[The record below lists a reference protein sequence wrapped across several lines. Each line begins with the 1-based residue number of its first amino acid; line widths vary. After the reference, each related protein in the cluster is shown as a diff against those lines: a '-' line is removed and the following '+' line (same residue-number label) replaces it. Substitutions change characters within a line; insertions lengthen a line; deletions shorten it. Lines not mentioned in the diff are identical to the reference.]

1 MRSESKEDFETSTSK
16 GEGLIV
22 TPFLAI
28 QPSSFQPNTHYTLG
42 PFLDRSGVLLS
53 GKSGSSR
60 HPSSSPERRESS
72 SPATPPL
79 VAPRHRDKEEKEN
92 SILRARVQSAKGIAH
107 IFDEEEEPGSPL
119 QPRTQRHASDSDT
132 RSLHE
137 TEASPSV
144 SSAQS
149 TKHGGK
155 RLSRRHAEGSITSKK
170 HSKSKAREAPRFL
183 GDREDGDDELLLKD
197 DKKGKSKGT
206 VPDEKEIEAF
216 LADASS
222 GEESTKKRKKRKSKS
237 EKSEEPKEKVGDV
250 RIV

>member
-1 MRSESKEDFETSTSK
+1 MRSESKEDIETSTSK
-16 GEGLIV
+16 SEGFIV
-22 TPFLAI
+22 TPFLTI

-79 VAPRHRDKEEKEN
+79 VVPQHREKEN
-92 SILRARVQSAKGIAH
+92 PVLRARVQSAKGIAH

-119 QPRTQRHASDSDT
+119 QPRTQRHVSDSDT
-132 RSLHE
+132 GSLHG

-144 SSAQS
+144 SSAQG

-155 RLSRRHAEGSITSKK
+155 RLSRRHAEGSMTSKK

-183 GDREDGDDELLLKD
+183 GDRGDGDDELLLKD
-197 DKKGKSKGT
+197 DKKGKPKGT

-222 GEESTKKRKKRKSKS
+222 GEESTKKRKKRKSKF